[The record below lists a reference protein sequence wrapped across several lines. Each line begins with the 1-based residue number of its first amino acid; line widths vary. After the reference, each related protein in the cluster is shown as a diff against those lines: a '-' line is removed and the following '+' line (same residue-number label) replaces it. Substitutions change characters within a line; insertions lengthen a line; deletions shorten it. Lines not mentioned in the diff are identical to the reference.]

1 MLHIA
6 PLPEETLEFVHGSSF
21 ARRNQGGDTPA
32 ARRRRQVRRARLG
45 PPRNSSP
52 AAMSSMF
59 ASALKAAGSAAAGLM
74 SGAAAL
80 PFTTESEYTS
90 FAGKSPWRMYKGKK
104 DVPDPKG
111 GSNKVECTIFVHDL
125 KGASPA
131 QSSAARNAMKKLRT
145 IKHPYLVKCLDAGEI
160 NDQKGGGT
168 IYIVTEPVQP
178 LSEVLS
184 ELQQT
189 PASIVWGVYTLAAA
203 VNFLN
208 IDCKIV
214 HGQVSIEAI
223 FVDRGMDWKLGGFE
237 LCSAADAA
245 DASYFGT
252 CKELF
257 PKRLQSPELAR
268 GNMEALGR
276 IPVVADWWALGCTT
290 FEVFCGTIRSPS
302 DLKNVGEMPELLR
315 PDYMRLLSGNPAARL
330 RPAELLQNALFD
342 EDYVSLQLFLE
353 TLNIKDAVEKDRFF
367 TKLADRVPALPKAT
381 AQWKVLPALC
391 NSLEYGGG
399 SARALEPLLKIAGA
413 QFCANSAQFCATL

>member
-1 MLHIA
+1 
-6 PLPEETLEFVHGSSF
+6 
-21 ARRNQGGDTPA
+21 
-32 ARRRRQVRRARLG
+32 
-45 PPRNSSP
+45 
-52 AAMSSMF
+52 MF

-74 SGAAAL
+74 SGTAAL

-237 LCSAADAA
+237 LSGPAKKSCRTASNRASKAFIAMEAAQRQQAMANGQQKPRQFEMDRDVRVEDA
-245 DASYFGT
+245 
-252 CKELF
+252 
-257 PKRLQSPELAR
+257 ELAQAR
-268 GNMEALGR
+268 YDSNVSGLDKMFDQAM
-276 IPVVADWWALGCTT
+276 AM
-290 FEVFCGTIRSPS
+290 
-302 DLKNVGEMPELLR
+302 KN
-315 PDYMRLLSGNPAARL
+315 
-330 RPAELLQNALFD
+330 
-342 EDYVSLQLFLE
+342 
-353 TLNIKDAVEKDRFF
+353 K
-367 TKLADRVPALPKAT
+367 KL
-381 AQWKVLPALC
+381 
-391 NSLEYGGG
+391 
-399 SARALEPLLKIAGA
+399 
-413 QFCANSAQFCATL
+413 

>member
-1 MLHIA
+1 
-6 PLPEETLEFVHGSSF
+6 
-21 ARRNQGGDTPA
+21 
-32 ARRRRQVRRARLG
+32 
-45 PPRNSSP
+45 
-52 AAMSSMF
+52 MF

-399 SARALEPLLKIAGA
+399 SARALEPLLKIAGVLTEEEMQEQVCRAQFGRNSGAIRA
-413 QFCANSAQFCATL
+413 QFCAIILTPPPAQTSLTASSGSAPLPRSTPPR